1 MEFATKKA
9 IMNESPKWARWMFRV
24 TFIVT
29 TAITGYVAATN
40 HFTDSQKYEIT
51 LVLKLLIDPI
61 VFGISKMFGVDPS
74 KEEGP
79 IDSNLKD

>member
-1 MEFATKKA
+1 MQFATPTA
-9 IMNESPKWARWMFRV
+9 IKNESPKWAKWMFRV

-40 HFTDSQKYEIT
+40 HFTDPVKYEIT
-51 LVLKLLIDPI
+51 LVLKLLVDPI
-61 VFGISKMFGVDPS
+61 VFGISKMFGVDPT

-79 IDSNLKD
+79 VDSNLMP